1 MRGADH
7 AARLGRRVRGPAR
20 LPCTCGKLREPRI
33 IGGMLDRATIE
44 SGVRS
49 FLDRHPA
56 GVVAAYLFGS
66 VAREDARDT
75 SDVDL
80 AMLFGQDPPRT
91 LDGLGLDLTDELQAE
106 LGVPVQIV
114 VLNTAPCDLIRRV
127 LRDGRLLVD
136 RDPSS
141 RIRFEVRSRNEYFDL
156 KPFLDRYRRTG
167 PERPVPR

>member
-1 MRGADH
+1 
-7 AARLGRRVRGPAR
+7 
-20 LPCTCGKLREPRI
+20 
-33 IGGMLDRATIE
+33 MLDRATIE
-44 SGVRS
+44 GAVRA
-49 FLDRHPA
+49 FFDRCPA
-56 GVVAAYLFGS
+56 GIEAVYLFGS
-66 VAREDARDT
+66 VARGDARDG

-80 AMLFGQDPPRT
+80 AVLFDQNPPRT
-91 LDGLGLDLTDELQAE
+91 IDGLGLELADGLQAK

-136 RDPSS
+136 RAPSS
-141 RIRFEVRSRNEYFDL
+141 RIRFEVRARNEYFDL